1 MKTGHLTVLIADLA
15 ELPVAG
21 QTDKAFFLQLFQIDG
36 PQTAVKGVGGHRKQN
51 LFLEGYGIFGC
62 FRSIAFLGQRINRQI
77 TDLSQFILPD
87 GQSDF

>member
-36 PQTAVKGVGGHRKQN
+36 AQAAVKGVGGHRKQN

-62 FRSIAFLGQRINRQI
+62 FRSTAFLGQRINRQI
-77 TDLSQFILPD
+77 ADLSQFILHD
-87 GQSDF
+87 GK